1 MKRSYRFLLSI
12 SSGILLSLAWLG
24 FPGWTLFIAF
34 LPLLILDHFFV
45 EKKANYR
52 SVSFWGHTF
61 LAFIIW
67 NMLTT
72 WWVSHATFVG
82 AVMAVFVNSFLM
94 SLVWWLAHAAR
105 RNFKSNLAYLALIV
119 FWISFEYFHFH
130 WDIEWPWLTLGN
142 GFANN
147 VKMIQWY
154 EFTGTL
160 GGTLWILMMNIFVFK
175 IVLNFQKNIL
185 LQKAIYPV
193 AAFVVFLIVPLSFS
207 FSTYFSYV
215 EKENPKNIVIVQ
227 PNIDPY
233 SENYDVEAENEKL
246 NKFLRLSESKA
257 DNNTDFI
264 IGPETIF
271 ERYPDWD
278 VDRLQYNGQQIR
290 LTNFLQKYSKAE
302 LVFGVTASRIY
313 PNKENATSTARTRN
327 GVIYDVFNS
336 AIFIDRNGQ
345 NQVYH
350 KSILVVG
357 VEKMPFM

>member
-119 FWISFEYFHFH
+119 FWISFCNFSC
-130 WDIEWPWLTLGN
+130 
-142 GFANN
+142 
-147 VKMIQWY
+147 
-154 EFTGTL
+154 
-160 GGTLWILMMNIFVFK
+160 
-175 IVLNFQKNIL
+175 LNF
-185 LQKAIYPV
+185 
-193 AAFVVFLIVPLSFS
+193 F
-207 FSTYFSYV
+207 
-215 EKENPKNIVIVQ
+215 
-227 PNIDPY
+227 
-233 SENYDVEAENEKL
+233 
-246 NKFLRLSESKA
+246 
-257 DNNTDFI
+257 
-264 IGPETIF
+264 
-271 ERYPDWD
+271 
-278 VDRLQYNGQQIR
+278 
-290 LTNFLQKYSKAE
+290 
-302 LVFGVTASRIY
+302 
-313 PNKENATSTARTRN
+313 
-327 GVIYDVFNS
+327 
-336 AIFIDRNGQ
+336 
-345 NQVYH
+345 
-350 KSILVVG
+350 
-357 VEKMPFM
+357 